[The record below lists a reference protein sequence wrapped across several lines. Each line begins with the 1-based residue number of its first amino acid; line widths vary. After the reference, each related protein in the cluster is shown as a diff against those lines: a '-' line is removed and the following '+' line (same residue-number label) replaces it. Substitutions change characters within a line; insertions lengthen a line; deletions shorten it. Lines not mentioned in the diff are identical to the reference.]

1 MAKIFTLE
9 EYMKDENGEFVRKL
23 KGGSEPEVKFSN
35 LEKESSILEDED
47 SGEDEEE
54 ELSDAEFNMS
64 ELNGFLEKSNNER
77 SQSVWAED
85 ENIPD
90 LDMAFWMESGD
101 DDAWSSIPTQIFSQW
116 DLRSNLSNYESP
128 SKLSVNRNS

>member
-54 ELSDAEFNMS
+54 ELDALFFLTPALALVDFVVVVEF
-64 ELNGFLEKSNNER
+64 
-77 SQSVWAED
+77 
-85 ENIPD
+85 
-90 LDMAFWMESGD
+90 AFRFVRVCS
-101 DDAWSSIPTQIFSQW
+101 
-116 DLRSNLSNYESP
+116 
-128 SKLSVNRNS
+128 

>member
-1 MAKIFTLE
+1 MSLSDSELIHSFKKSEREDELELVSMAKIFTLE

-47 SGEDEEE
+47 SSEDEEE

-64 ELNGFLEKSNNER
+64 ELNGFLEKSNN
-77 SQSVWAED
+77 
-85 ENIPD
+85 
-90 LDMAFWMESGD
+90 
-101 DDAWSSIPTQIFSQW
+101 
-116 DLRSNLSNYESP
+116 
-128 SKLSVNRNS
+128 